1 MCKWYSQ
8 WKLVNGK
15 FTLMFPTKNLEHKML
30 QVGYKNIIG
39 VDEVG
44 YGALAGPVVVCALMI
59 DWKRVKKND
68 ALLKLGGRDSKQLTA
83 AERERIA
90 LALRNDPRVTFQI
103 ASASPATIDRINILL
118 AAQGA
123 MRRAV
128 SRMMNHELRIKLDKK
143 SNSIVLV
150 DGNRLIPK
158 LKLPQRTIIGGD
170 QKVFTIACA
179 SIIAKVCR
187 DQIMIRYAKT
197 YPQYGFAKHKGY
209 GTKEHFAWLT
219 TIGPSL
225 IHRRSFT
232 LTSKLL

>member
-1 MCKWYSQ
+1 
-8 WKLVNGK
+8 
-15 FTLMFPTKNLEHKML
+15 MFPTKNLERRLL
-30 QVGYKNIIG
+30 QTGYKDIIG
-39 VDEVG
+39 IDEVG

-59 DWKRVKKND
+59 DWKQVKKND
-68 ALLKLGGRDSKQLTA
+68 ALLKLGVRDSKQLTA
-83 AERERIA
+83 PERERIA
-90 LALRNDPRVTFQI
+90 LALRGDSRLTFQL

-170 QKVFTIACA
+170 QKVFSIACA
-179 SIIAKVCR
+179 SIIAKVHR
-187 DQIMIRYAKT
+187 DQLMVKYAKA

-209 GTKEHFAWLT
+209 GTKEHFVQLT
-219 TIGPSL
+219 AFGLSL
-225 IHRRSFT
+225 IHRHSFT
-232 LTSKLL
+232 LRVKLL

>member
-1 MCKWYSQ
+1 
-8 WKLVNGK
+8 
-15 FTLMFPTKNLEHKML
+15 MFPTKNLERKLL
-30 QVGYKNIIG
+30 QAGYKSIIG

-44 YGALAGPVVVCALMI
+44 YGALAGPVVVCAVVI
-59 DWKRVKKND
+59 DWKQVKKND
-68 ALLKLGGRDSKQLTA
+68 ALLKLGVRDSKQLTA
-83 AERERIA
+83 VERERIA
-90 LALRNDPRVTFQI
+90 LALHHDSRLTFQL
-103 ASASPATIDRINILL
+103 ASASPSVIDRTNILR

-123 MRRAV
+123 MRRAIRKLV
-128 SRMMNHELRIKLDKK
+128 LGSMYKVLRAK
-143 SNSIVLV
+143 SHNTNYKIQDTIILV

-158 LKLPQRTIIGGD
+158 LKLPQRTIVKGD
-170 QKVFTIACA
+170 QKVFSIACA

>member
-1 MCKWYSQ
+1 
-8 WKLVNGK
+8 
-15 FTLMFPTKNLEHKML
+15 
-30 QVGYKNIIG
+30 
-39 VDEVG
+39 
-44 YGALAGPVVVCALMI
+44 MI
-59 DWKRVKKND
+59 DR
-68 ALLKLGGRDSKQLTA
+68 T
-83 AERERIA
+83 
-90 LALRNDPRVTFQI
+90 
-103 ASASPATIDRINILL
+103 NILR

-123 MRRAV
+123 MRRAIRKLV
-128 SRMMNHELRIKLDKK
+128 LGSMYKVLRAK
-143 SNSIVLV
+143 SHNTNYKIQDTIILV

-158 LKLPQRTIIGGD
+158 LKLPQRTIVKGD
-170 QKVFTIACA
+170 QKVFSIACA